1 VTHRRWPA
9 LALGV
14 WCLSSSAVAAQVAS
28 ATLPPPPPRVS
39 IITMGPGG
47 PVWER
52 FGHNMIR
59 VTDSVAGTDL
69 AYNFGIFDFHQE
81 HFFWNF
87 LQGRPMYALDAWDA
101 QGAIAS
107 YIRHGRSVEEQVL
120 ALTPEQARS
129 LAQNLARNAE
139 PDERMYRYD
148 YYRDN
153 CSTRVRDALNVILAG
168 TLDRELSPV
177 PTASTYRSR
186 SADLTAYNPA
196 WYFGLMVLLGPATDR
211 PLSAWEESFIPGDLA
226 HWLSTVRVVSSAG
239 DSTPLV
245 LAESSLPARDGQ
257 APLSFAELF
266 ALWLALG
273 VVVGLL
279 LAWTGQRVAAGR
291 GRGGFVLL
299 GGLWSLL
306 SGFAGLIMVYLWAFT
321 DHVVAYRNENILQAS
336 ILGLALFVVMAAWAR
351 RGGPAP
357 QSVRMLS
364 MTIAVLSI
372 VGLILQVLPWFSQ
385 VNGVA
390 LAFFVP
396 ANLGMAYGASRAAP
410 PRAATATAPT
420 GAPPSRP

>member
-1 VTHRRWPA
+1 VSRLRCAALVT
-9 LALGV
+9 GV
-14 WCLSSSAVAAQVAS
+14 LCLSSSAATAQAGS
-28 ATLPPPPPRVS
+28 LFAPPPRIS

-59 VTDSVAGTDL
+59 VTDSVAGTDI
-69 AYNFGIFDFHQE
+69 AYNFGIFDFHQKD
-81 HFFWNF
+81 FYWNF
-87 LQGRPMYALDAWDA
+87 LQGRPMYALDPWPAPD
-101 QGAIAS
+101 AIAM
-107 YIRHGRSVEEQVL
+107 YLRNGRSVEEQVL
-120 ALTPEQARS
+120 ALSPEQARS
-129 LAQNLARNAE
+129 LAQNLARNAQ

-148 YYRDN
+148 YFRDN
-153 CSTRVRDALNVILAG
+153 CSTRVRDALNVVLAG
-168 TLDRELSPV
+168 TLDRDLSRIV
-177 PTASTYRSR
+177 TTSTYRSR

-211 PLSAWEESFIPGDLA
+211 PLSAWEESFIPGNFA
-226 HWLSTVRVVSSAG
+226 HWLATVRVAGAAG
-239 DSTPLV
+239 DSIPLV
-245 LAESSLPARDGQ
+245 LAEASLPARDGRS
-257 APLSFAELF
+257 PLSFTELF
-266 ALWLALG
+266 ALWLAIG
-273 VVVGLL
+273 VMVGLL
-279 LAWTGQRVAAGR
+279 LAWTGQRAGVGR

-364 MTIAVLSI
+364 MTIAVLSLA
-372 VGLILQVLPWFSQ
+372 GLALQVLPWFSQ

-410 PRAATATAPT
+410 PRAGTPTAPT